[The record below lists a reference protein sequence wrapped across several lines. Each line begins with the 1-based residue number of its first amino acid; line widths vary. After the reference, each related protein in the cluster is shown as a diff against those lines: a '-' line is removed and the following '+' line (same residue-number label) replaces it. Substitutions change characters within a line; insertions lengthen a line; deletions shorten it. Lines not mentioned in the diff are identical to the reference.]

1 MSTIVA
7 QTIIAKSRLPI
18 DSRTFAIGGQ
28 MFPSTRQTALSLVP
42 RMRRLSY
49 NSAANESTSL
59 GNLWCCLAFAPILG
73 KRSCAS
79 RDQAKINVVC
89 LVLVAPC
96 QHPMNRRQGY
106 HQQKLA
112 AMAIPRVW
120 QEVKFSTLGVV
131 SKDHATH
138 NNLTKAC
145 CREIRSK
152 CVEPMMPVMP
162 SILCNHPQG

>member
-7 QTIIAKSRLPI
+7 QTIIAKGRLPI

-42 RMRRLSY
+42 RMQRLSY
-49 NSAANESTSL
+49 NSAANDSTSL
-59 GNLWCCLAFAPILG
+59 CNLWCCLAFAPIPR

-79 RDQAKINVVC
+79 RDQAKINVFC
-89 LVLVAPC
+89 LVLVVA
-96 QHPMNRRQGY
+96 MSASDKSKAGGD

-112 AMAIPRVW
+112 AMAVPRVW

-138 NNLTKAC
+138 IT
-145 CREIRSK
+145 I
-152 CVEPMMPVMP
+152 
-162 SILCNHPQG
+162 

>member
-59 GNLWCCLAFAPILG
+59 CNLWCCLAFAPIPR

-79 RDQAKINVVC
+79 RDQAKINVFC
-89 LVLVAPC
+89 LVLVVAMSASDQSKAGLSPTKTCSDGSPAGMARSQVFNLGGC
-96 QHPMNRRQGY
+96 QQR
-106 HQQKLA
+106 
-112 AMAIPRVW
+112 PRY
-120 QEVKFSTLGVV
+120 T
-131 SKDHATH
+131 
-138 NNLTKAC
+138 
-145 CREIRSK
+145 
-152 CVEPMMPVMP
+152 
-162 SILCNHPQG
+162 

>member
-59 GNLWCCLAFAPILG
+59 CNLWCCLAFAPIPR

-79 RDQAKINVVC
+79 RDQAKINVFC
-89 LVLVAPC
+89 LVLVVAMSASDKSKAGLSPTKTCGDGSPAGMARSQVFNLGGC
-96 QHPMNRRQGY
+96 QQRPRYKEQSNQRVLPRDNVIGRRTY
-106 HQQKLA
+106 DA
-112 AMAIPRVW
+112 SDA
-120 QEVKFSTLGVV
+120 
-131 SKDHATH
+131 
-138 NNLTKAC
+138 NNF
-145 CREIRSK
+145 
-152 CVEPMMPVMP
+152 V
-162 SILCNHPQG
+162 